1 MRQIGVICEG
11 KECNF
16 DRIDRKVVR
25 GIGLHDG
32 KLIMLFSAKY
42 GNYSFPGGG
51 MKKDE
56 GAIECLKREV
66 NEETGYVIKNISK
79 RPIGYIDESKMN
91 GNKYFTQRTSYYF
104 YEIDHVERAHKEKHE
119 KIYETV
125 LVSLDEAL
133 EKNIEINSKVGFVQ
147 REVIV
152 LSLLKEE
159 YYERI
164 QNSKRIWK

>member
-1 MRQIGVICEG
+1 MRQIGLICEG
-11 KECNF
+11 KEYNF
-16 DRIDRKVVR
+16 DKIDRKVVR
-25 GIGLHDG
+25 GIGLHCG
-32 KLIMLFSAKY
+32 KLIMLYSDKY

-56 GAIECLKREV
+56 SAIDCLKREV
-66 NEETGYVIKNISK
+66 NEETGYIIKNISK
-79 RPIGYIDESKMN
+79 RPIGYIDEAKLN
-91 GNKYFTQRTSYYF
+91 GNKQFTQRTSYYF

-133 EKNIEINSKVGFVQ
+133 EKNLKIDSDVCFVQ
-147 REVIV
+147 REIIV
-152 LSLLKEE
+152 LNLLKEE

-164 QNSKRIWK
+164 QNS

>member
-1 MRQIGVICEG
+1 MRQIGVICE
-11 KECNF
+11 KKDCNF
-16 DRIDRKVVR
+16 EKIDRKVVR

-32 KLIMLFSAKY
+32 KLIMLYSAKY

-56 GAIECLKREV
+56 SAIDCLKREV

-79 RPIGYIDESKMN
+79 RPIGYIDESKLN
-91 GNKYFTQRTSYYF
+91 GVKTFTQRTSYYF

-125 LVSLDEAL
+125 LVTLDEAL
-133 EKNIEINSKVGFVQ
+133 KKNLEIDSKICFVQ

-152 LSLLKEE
+152 LNLLKEE

-164 QNSKRIWK
+164 QSSKRV

>member
-1 MRQIGVICEG
+1 MRQIGLICEG
-11 KECNF
+11 KEYNF
-16 DRIDRKVVR
+16 DKIDRKVVR

-32 KLIMLFSAKY
+32 KLIMLYSDKY

-56 GAIECLKREV
+56 SAIDCLKREV
-66 NEETGYVIKNISK
+66 NEETGYIIKNISK
-79 RPIGYIDESKMN
+79 RPIGYIDEAKLN
-91 GNKYFTQRTSYYF
+91 GVKVFTQRTSYYF

-125 LVSLDEAL
+125 LVTLDEAL
-133 EKNIEINSKVGFVQ
+133 EKNKKIDSDVCFVQ
-147 REVIV
+147 REIIV
-152 LSLLKEE
+152 LNLLKEE

-164 QNSKRIWK
+164 QNSKGI

>member
-1 MRQIGVICEG
+1 MRQIGLICEG
-11 KECNF
+11 KEYNF
-16 DRIDRKVVR
+16 DKIDRKVVR

-32 KLIMLFSAKY
+32 KLIMLYSDKY

-56 GAIECLKREV
+56 SAIDCLKREV
-66 NEETGYVIKNISK
+66 NEETGYIIKNISK
-79 RPIGYIDESKMN
+79 RPIGYIDEAKLN
-91 GNKYFTQRTSYYF
+91 GVKVFTQRTSYYF

-125 LVSLDEAL
+125 LVTLDEAL
-133 EKNIEINSKVGFVQ
+133 EKNKKIDSDVCFVQ
-147 REVIV
+147 REIIV
-152 LSLLKEE
+152 LNLLKEE

-164 QNSKRIWK
+164 QSSKGIWK